1 MSVSLEPPGQ
11 LTFPRP
17 FTQNV
22 TRTLSVKN
30 PNPEPIAFKVKTTA
44 PKQYCVRPN
53 SGRIEANQTVDVQVI
68 LQAMKEDPP
77 LDFKCKDKF
86 LVQSIPIAPEQENL
100 TLQELWATIE
110 KQTKGSIKET
120 KIRCVYL
127 PPISPLDNTH
137 NPHQQPPSP
146 GISVN
151 NVTNNNADPVEFP
164 NDNDDS
170 NTIASDNRSVP
181 NDDNTSPTVKSHNN
195 RDVQSLSAKLNNN
208 HNDSNANN
216 VNIKQDV
223 EINVDKDKL
232 RRQLFEA
239 QEEIKRLNHIIEE
252 YKQETNSSK
261 SRQRKVEQPLPNKN
275 NTSSGIGIS
284 VKTQEKVPEGYY
296 PFEMVVGAAIGA
308 FFFGVLFF

>member
-1 MSVSLEPPGQ
+1 MSVSLDPPNQ
-11 LTFPRP
+11 LAFSRP

-77 LDFKCKDKF
+77 VDFKCKDKF
-86 LVQSIPIAPEQENL
+86 LVQSIPISPEQENL

-127 PPISPLDNTH
+127 PPISTLDNTH
-137 NPHQQPPSP
+137 QQPSSP
-146 GISVN
+146 DLPVN
-151 NVTNNNADPVEFP
+151 DVTNNNADPK
-164 NDNDDS
+164 DSDDS
-170 NTIASDNRSVP
+170 NTIAFDNNRSVS
-181 NDDNTSPTVKSHNN
+181 NDNNNTVKSHNN
-195 RDVQSLSAKLNNN
+195 RDVQS
-208 HNDSNANN
+208 
-216 VNIKQDV
+216 
-223 EINVDKDKL
+223 
-232 RRQLFEA
+232 RQLFEA

-252 YKQETNSSK
+252 YKQETNLSK
-261 SRQRKVEQPLPNKN
+261 LRQRKVEQPLPNKN
-275 NTSSGIGIS
+275 NTPSGIGIS

-296 PFEMVVGAAIGA
+296 PFEVVNIY
-308 FFFGVLFF
+308 